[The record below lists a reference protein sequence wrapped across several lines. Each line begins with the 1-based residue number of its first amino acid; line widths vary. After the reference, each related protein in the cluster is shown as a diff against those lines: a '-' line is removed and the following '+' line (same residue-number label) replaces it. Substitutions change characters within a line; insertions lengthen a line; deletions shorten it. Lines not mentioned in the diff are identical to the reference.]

1 MTCRGIDA
9 SHSTSETDA
18 RGSHYEFRCCSVTK
32 SVVFEYVVWG
42 NIYRGMVDD
51 REDWSKNVAWILFKH
66 EGGGI
71 TP

>member
-32 SVVFEYVVWG
+32 LVVNLKFEKCVVWENLHTGILNKQKG
-42 NIYRGMVDD
+42 NKRWFD
-51 REDWSKNVAWILFKH
+51 
-66 EGGGI
+66 
-71 TP
+71 P

>member
-32 SVVFEYVVWG
+32 LVVNVKFEKCVSCG
-42 NIYRGMVDD
+42 IYTYMDIECHKGKRQWFD
-51 REDWSKNVAWILFKH
+51 
-66 EGGGI
+66 
-71 TP
+71 P